1 MWLNIDFPIITRRS
15 RTDPELLQEL
25 WGRLVGSQS
34 VLIDIWAENHK
45 IWYMTPWPL
54 IGLFYSVFY
63 IEW

>member
-25 WGRLVGSQS
+25 WDRLVGSQS
-34 VLIDIWAENHK
+34 VLIDVWEENHK
-45 IWYMTPWPL
+45 IWCMTPQPL